1 MVMICASRF
10 SQFGMAMHIGY
21 GCLERVSFIAVEA
34 DMGQR
39 MLFVYNPR
47 AGKAQIRSNLLD
59 IIDTF
64 VKAGYEVTAYPTQ
77 AAGDAVKAVKE
88 RRAGYDIVAC
98 SGGDGTLD
106 EVVRG
111 MMQCEEKLPIGYIPA
126 GSTNDF
132 ANSLK
137 IPKSMIKAADVVVE
151 GRDYPCDI
159 GVFNQD
165 SFIYVAAFGIFTDV
179 SYETKQ
185 DVKNVLGHA
194 AYLLEGVRRLP
205 SVRAYPL
212 KITCND
218 QVIEGEFLYGMVTNS
233 YSVGGFRGITGQDV
247 ELDDGLFEVTL
258 IRKPSNPLDLN
269 NIILALV
276 DKRVKSEHIHTFKTS
291 HLVVESETPIS
302 WTLDGEFGG
311 EHDRAVIENRRQ
323 ALSIRVPRE
332 ESQLILR

>member
-1 MVMICASRF
+1 
-10 SQFGMAMHIGY
+10 
-21 GCLERVSFIAVEA
+21 
-34 DMGQR
+34 MGQR
-39 MLFVYNPR
+39 MLFIYNPR

-88 RRAGYDIVAC
+88 RRDGYDIVAC

-106 EVVRG
+106 EVVSG
-111 MMQCEEKLPIGYIPA
+111 MMQCEQKLPIGYIPA

-137 IPKSMIKAADVVVE
+137 IPKSMTKAADVVVG
-151 GRDYPCDI
+151 GRNFACDI
-159 GVFNQD
+159 GAFNND
-165 SFIYVAAFGIFTDV
+165 NFIYVAAFGIFTDV

-185 DVKNVLGHA
+185 DIKNVLGHA
-194 AYLLEGVRRLP
+194 AYLIEGVKRLP
-205 SVRAYPL
+205 SVRSYPL

-233 YSVGGFRGITGQDV
+233 YSVGGFRGITGQDIL
-247 ELDDGLFEVTL
+247 LDDGLFEVTL
-258 IRKPSNPLDLN
+258 IRKPPNPIELN
-269 NIILALV
+269 NIIVALV
-276 DKRVKSEHIHTFKTS
+276 DKRVKSEYIHTIKTS
-291 HLVVESETPIS
+291 CLVVESEEPIS

-311 EHDRAVIENRRQ
+311 EHCKAVIENRQ
-323 ALSIRVPRE
+323 QVLDIRVPA
-332 ESQLILR
+332 QDVV

>member
-1 MVMICASRF
+1 M
-10 SQFGMAMHIGY
+10 SQK
-21 GCLERVSFIAVEA
+21 
-34 DMGQR
+34 
-39 MLFVYNPR
+39 MLFIYNPR

-59 IIDTF
+59 IIDIF

-77 AAGDAVKAVKE
+77 AAGDAVKAVRT
-88 RRAGYDIVAC
+88 RRDGYDIVVC

-106 EVVRG
+106 EVVSG
-111 MMQCEEKLPIGYIPA
+111 MMQCDEKLPIGYIPA

-132 ANSLK
+132 ANSLG
-137 IPKSMIKAADVVVE
+137 IPKSMIKAADVVVK
-151 GRDYPCDI
+151 GINFPCDI
-159 GVFNQD
+159 GAFNYD

-194 AYLLEGVRRLP
+194 AYLVEGVKRLP
-205 SVRAYPL
+205 SVRSYPL
-212 KITCND
+212 KITNSD

-233 YSVGGFRGITGQDV
+233 YSVGGFRGITGQDIL
-247 ELDDGLFEVTL
+247 LDDGLFEVTL

-276 DKRVKSEHIHTFKTS
+276 DKRVKSEHIHTFKTAR
-291 HLVVESETPIS
+291 LIVESETPLS

-311 EHDRAVIENRRQ
+311 EHCRAVIENRRKV
-323 ALSIRVPRE
+323 LDIRVPGE
-332 ESQLILR
+332 